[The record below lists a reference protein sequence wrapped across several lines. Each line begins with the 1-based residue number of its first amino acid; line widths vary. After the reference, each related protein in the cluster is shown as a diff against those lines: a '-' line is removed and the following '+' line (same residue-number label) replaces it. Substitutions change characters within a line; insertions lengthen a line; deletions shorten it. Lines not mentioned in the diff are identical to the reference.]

1 MLSTES
7 KGWFLQV
14 SIPLSA
20 WTWLDDSSVASE
32 YLCNKHS
39 GMLVQIQS

>member
-20 WTWLDDSSVASE
+20 WTWLAVTSE

-39 GMLVQIQS
+39 GMLVPIQF